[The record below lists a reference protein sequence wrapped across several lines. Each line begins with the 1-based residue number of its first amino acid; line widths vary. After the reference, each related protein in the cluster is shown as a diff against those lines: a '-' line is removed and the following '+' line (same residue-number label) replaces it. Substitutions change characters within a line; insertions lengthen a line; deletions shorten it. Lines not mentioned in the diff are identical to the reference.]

1 MVNNRIEDVSNT
13 VNQLIAQQNLENKIM
28 LEEYEAIKL
37 LLYMTTLNRIL
48 VEIQNA
54 ILSNRIALPNN

>member
-13 VNQLIAQQNLENKIM
+13 VNQLIAQQNLENKIL
-28 LEEYEAIKL
+28 LEEYEAVKL
-37 LLYMTTLNRIL
+37 LLYMTTLKSIL

-54 ILSNRIALPNN
+54 ILSNRITLPNN

>member
-1 MVNNRIEDVSNT
+1 MVNNRTEDVSNT

-37 LLYMTTLNRIL
+37 LLYMTTLNSIL